1 MTNFWIKLRR
11 PFYALAP
18 MEDVTDTVF
27 RQIICS
33 IGRPDVMFTEFANVE
48 AILHGDLQRLK
59 FTDSERPLVTQIWG
73 TDPQKFYQAA
83 VIVKKLGFDG
93 IDINLGCPVKDV
105 VKQGACSAMI
115 GDRDRVR
122 EIISATREAGLPVSV
137 KTRIGTKKIVTNEWI
152 GFLPTQNL
160 AAITVHGRTVAEK
173 SAVPVHWEEIGKAV
187 SLRNQSESKTL
198 IIGNGDVDS
207 IENGKLKME
216 NYGVDGVMI
225 GRGVLSNPAVFADR
239 ELSRNQRFQLLFQ
252 HINLWDQTWGTRKN
266 FTVIKKFIKAY
277 VNGFIG
283 ASLIRQEL
291 IATHNLLELKT
302 KLRSMV
308 SYKI

>member
-1 MTNFWIKLRR
+1 
-11 PFYALAP
+11 
-18 MEDVTDTVF
+18 
-27 RQIICS
+27 
-33 IGRPDVMFTEFANVE
+33 
-48 AILHGDLQRLK
+48 
-59 FTDSERPLVTQIWG
+59 
-73 TDPQKFYQAA
+73 
-83 VIVKKLGFDG
+83 
-93 IDINLGCPVKDV
+93 
-105 VKQGACSAMI
+105 
-115 GDRDRVR
+115 
-122 EIISATREAGLPVSV
+122 
-137 KTRIGTKKIVTNEWI
+137 
-152 GFLPTQNL
+152 
-160 AAITVHGRTVAEK
+160 
-173 SAVPVHWEEIGKAV
+173 
-187 SLRNQSESKTL
+187 
-198 IIGNGDVDS
+198 
-207 IENGKLKME
+207 ME